1 MKTNLAESIKDTPEG
16 KEANAILRACVH
28 CGFCTATCPTYQLLG
43 DELDGPRGR
52 IYLMKELLEGAPVTE
67 STQLHLDRCLT
78 CRACETT
85 CPSGV
90 KYGRLVDIGRAIV
103 EKEVGRGPIQGLMR
117 TALKTIIPHPS
128 LFTPLLRLGQWVRPL
143 LPSSLQRK
151 VPPRVHATP
160 WPGPRHARRML
171 VLQGCVQPG
180 IAPTINPALAR
191 LLDAI
196 GISLIAAEEAGCCG
210 AVAYHLNAQDEG
222 LRYMRRNIDA
232 WWPYVEQGCE
242 AIVMTASGCGV
253 LVKEYG
259 HLLRD
264 DAGYAGKAA
273 KISALTKDA
282 SEILTSESAVLE
294 RLLNQSHAAET
305 SGPVARIAYH
315 ASCTL
320 QHGQQITGLVEPL
333 LRLAGYELTYV
344 PDGHLCCGSAGT
356 YSLLQTELSQ
366 RLLANKTGA
375 LESGGPD
382 AIATANIGCLAHIQ
396 SGTQVPVRHWVELL
410 EERVKG
416 ESPSP

>member
-1 MKTNLAESIKDTPEG
+1 
-16 KEANAILRACVH
+16 
-28 CGFCTATCPTYQLLG
+28 
-43 DELDGPRGR
+43 
-52 IYLMKELLEGAPVTE
+52 
-67 STQLHLDRCLT
+67 
-78 CRACETT
+78 
-85 CPSGV
+85 
-90 KYGRLVDIGRAIV
+90 
-103 EKEVGRGPIQGLMR
+103 MR
-117 TALKTIIPHPS
+117 TALKTIIPRQS

-143 LPSSLQRK
+143 LPSGLQRK
-151 VPPRVHATP
+151 VPPRVYATP

-282 SEILTSESAVLE
+282 SEILTAESAALE
-294 RLLNQSHAAET
+294 RLLKQSRAAQT
-305 SGPVARIAYH
+305 SRPVSRIAYH

-320 QHGQQITGLVEPL
+320 QHGQQITGVVEPL

-356 YSLLQTELSQ
+356 YSLLQTDLSQ

-416 ESPSP
+416 EE